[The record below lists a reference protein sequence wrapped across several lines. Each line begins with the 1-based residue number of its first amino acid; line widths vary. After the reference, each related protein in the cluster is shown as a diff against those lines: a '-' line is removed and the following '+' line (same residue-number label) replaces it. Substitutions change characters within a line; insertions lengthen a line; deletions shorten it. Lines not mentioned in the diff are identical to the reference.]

1 MTARRALGSIDESPT
16 IPNLEMVHSALLRE
30 EFFGL
35 LDQVCVWAGL
45 QQLNGFNPIGSQ
57 EVAAHGVSRLLRL
70 SSQGANN
77 LATASVGLLL
87 EVCHLLP

>member
-1 MTARRALGSIDESPT
+1 MI
-16 IPNLEMVHSALLRE
+16 HSGLLRE

-57 EVAAHGVSRLLRL
+57 EVAAHRVSLFAPPVR
-70 SSQGANN
+70 
-77 LATASVGLLL
+77 
-87 EVCHLLP
+87 HLMPPLG